1 MKFALGTVQFGLPY
15 GVANTSGRQV
25 NFDEV
30 KEILALAKN
39 RGIKTLDTAIAYGDS
54 EKVLG
59 EVGVEDWELITK
71 LPKLPLQCTDVYDW
85 ALSEI
90 KGSLDRLKVE
100 QLHGVLLH
108 HPQDLM
114 GESGAELVRA
124 MEHIKAEGLGRKIGV
139 SVYEPSQLS
148 EIEHYIK
155 LDIVQGPVS
164 IFDRRF
170 IDSGAIKKLHDQG
183 IEFHARS
190 IFLQGLLLMDQIQRP
205 KFFQQFS
212 SAFKKWDEWIANKN
226 ISRMEACLR
235 YLNDFSE
242 IDRVVI
248 GVDSAPQLNTILNC
262 FNSQSLMPPLFVDS
276 FELNLLNPALWRAE

>member
-1 MKFALGTVQFGLPY
+1 MRLALGTVQFGLPY
-15 GVANTSGRQV
+15 GVANKSDRQV
-25 NFDEV
+25 SLEEV

-39 RGIKTLDTAIAYGDS
+39 EGITTLDTAIAYGES

-59 EVGVEDWELITK
+59 KVGVKGWQLITK
-71 LPKLPLQCTDVYDW
+71 LPKLPLQCADVFGW

-90 KGSLDRLKVE
+90 KASLHRLKVE
-100 QLHGVLLH
+100 KLYGVLLH

-114 GESGAELVRA
+114 SKNGTELVRV
-124 MEHIKAEGLGRKIGV
+124 MEQIKAEGLSQKIGV

-148 EIEHYIK
+148 DIENYMH

-170 IDSGAIKKLHDQG
+170 IDSGIIKKLNTQG

-190 IFLQGLLLMDQIQRP
+190 IFLQGLLLIDQVQRP

-212 SAFKKWDEWIANKN
+212 SAFKKWDEWIANAN
-226 ISRMEACLR
+226 ISPMEACLQ
-235 YLNDFSE
+235 YLNSFAE

-248 GVDSAPQLNTILNC
+248 GVDSVAQLRTI
-262 FNSQSLMPPLFVDS
+262 FKSYNSQSLIPPLFVDS
-276 FELNLLNPALWRAE
+276 SELNLLNPTLWRVG

>member
-15 GVANTSGRQV
+15 GVANTSGCPV
-25 NFDEV
+25 NFEEV

-59 EVGVEDWELITK
+59 EVGVKDWELITK
-71 LPKLPLQCTDVYDW
+71 LPKVPLQCTDVFGW
-85 ALSEI
+85 VISEI
-90 KGSLDRLKVE
+90 KGSLRRLKVE
-100 QLHGVLLH
+100 QLYGVLLH

-114 GESGAELVRA
+114 SESGAELVRA
-124 MEHIKAEGLGRKIGV
+124 MKHIKAEGLGRKIGV
-139 SVYEPSQLS
+139 SLYEPSQLS
-148 EIEHYIK
+148 EIEDHIK

-170 IDSGAIKKLHDQG
+170 IDSGAIKKLHAQG

-212 SAFKKWDEWIANKN
+212 SAFKKWDEWISNKN

-262 FNSQSLMPPLFVDS
+262 FNSQGLMPPLFVDS
-276 FELNLLNPALWRAE
+276 LELNLLNPALWRAE

>member
-1 MKFALGTVQFGLPY
+1 MKLALGAVQFGLPY

-25 NFDEV
+25 SFEEV

-39 RGIKTLDTAIAYGDS
+39 GGITTLDTAIAYGDS

-59 EVGVEDWELITK
+59 KVGVKDWELITK
-71 LPKLPLQCTDVYDW
+71 LPKLPLQCADIFGWVI
-85 ALSEI
+85 SEI
-90 KGSLDRLKVE
+90 KGSLHRLKVE

-108 HPQDLM
+108 HPKDLM
-114 GESGAELVRA
+114 GKNGAELVRA
-124 MEHIKAEGLGRKIGV
+124 MEQIKAEGLGQKIGV

-148 EIEHYIK
+148 DIENYMK

-170 IDSGAIKKLHDQG
+170 IDSGAIKKLHTQG

-190 IFLQGLLLMDQIQRP
+190 VFLQGLLLMDQIQRP

-226 ISRMEACLR
+226 ISRMEACLG
-235 YLNDFSE
+235 YLDSFSE

-248 GVDSAPQLNTILNC
+248 GVDSVAQLSTILKG
-262 FNSQSLMPPLFVDS
+262 FNSQDLMPPLFVDS
-276 FELNLLNPALWRAE
+276 SELNLLNPALWRAE